1 VEVIMWEQLGAF
13 GRYTVPYR
21 RRRGLVWFVAAAG
34 TWRWEFWELSGEEP
48 KEWGLVP
55 TEGEARSA
63 VESRCGAVRE
73 TVQPS

>member
-1 VEVIMWEQLGAF
+1 MWEQIGAF

-21 RRRGLVWFVAAAG
+21 RRRGLVWQAAG
-34 TWRWEFWELSGEEP
+34 TDLWRWEFWELSSEEP

-55 TEGEARSA
+55 TQGEARTA
-63 VESRCGAVRE
+63 VESRCGPARE